1 MTEQKITNK
10 EQLEELEQ
18 LKKIATGAA
27 VVLTIGLI
35 VGGWNH
41 FQNKKILE
49 QQQREQ
55 QLEQQRQQQLEQ
67 QRQQNLEQRQQ
78 QLEQRQRQ
86 LEQQQREQQLEQQRQ
101 QQLQQ
106 QRQQQLE
113 QRQQQLEQRQQQL
126 EEHQREQQQRVKR
139 TKATEVIRNP
149 DRGAT
154 FREII
159 TDERPV
165 ADNRDTA
172 DNENSTMLLALREF
186 TRPVDQGQGHNM
198 FSKTIILGENPE

>member
-1 MTEQKITNK
+1 MTEQNIANK
-10 EQLEELEQ
+10 EQLEQLNKEQ

-35 VGGWNH
+35 VNGWNH

-67 QRQQNLEQRQQ
+67 
-78 QLEQRQRQ
+78 
-86 LEQQQREQQLEQQRQ
+86 
-101 QQLQQ
+101 
-106 QRQQQLE
+106 
-113 QRQQQLEQRQQQL
+113 RQQQL
-126 EEHQREQQQRVKR
+126 EEQQREQQERVKR
-139 TKATEVIRNP
+139 TKTTEVIRNP
-149 DRGAT
+149 DGGAT

-165 ADNRDTA
+165 GDNPDTA

-198 FSKTIILGENPE
+198 FPKAIFLDENPK

>member
-1 MTEQKITNK
+1 MVSDDRFIIFSFSKISWISWKPLNIDSSTRQIEKTIERFATEQKITNK
-10 EQLEELEQ
+10 EQLEQ
-18 LKKIATGAA
+18 LKKIVATGAA

-35 VGGWNH
+35 VSRWNH
-41 FQNKKILE
+41 YQNKKILE

-67 QRQQNLEQRQQ
+67 
-78 QLEQRQRQ
+78 
-86 LEQQQREQQLEQQRQ
+86 
-101 QQLQQ
+101 
-106 QRQQQLE
+106 
-113 QRQQQLEQRQQQL
+113 RQQQL
-126 EEHQREQQQRVKR
+126 EEQQREQQERVKR
-139 TKATEVIRNP
+139 TKTTEVIRNP
-149 DRGAT
+149 DGGAT

-165 ADNRDTA
+165 GDNQDTA

-198 FSKTIILGENPE
+198 FPKTIILGENPE

>member
-18 LKKIATGAA
+18 LKKIATGAT

-67 QRQQNLEQRQQ
+67 RQQ

-86 LEQQQREQQLEQQRQ
+86 LEEQQREQQLEQQRQ

-113 QRQQQLEQRQQQL
+113 QRQQQLE
-126 EEHQREQQQRVKR
+126 EHQREQQQRVKG

-172 DNENSTMLLALREF
+172 DNENSTMLLALREL